1 MDITGIPRSI
11 PDPSPMEQFKKRLAS
26 MEAQL
31 AEFRSSAQLRYGS
44 ISGGDGLVA
53 LDENGVARARF
64 GPLTSVPGQYGVEVF
79 TSNQWV
85 PLASTA
91 EGALSATDPSQL
103 LVSAPAGQ
111 TVGWLD
117 AGPDV
122 TFTTY
127 TGRITV
133 ILTANVTQE
142 GYRASSYASY
152 RLLSGGITQNTEQGI
167 IVGNVVSAGMG
178 GPKNSFAYSRN
189 HQIAPGTYTLRMTY
203 FGTSGLSE
211 QGGGALNATYQSRTI
226 IVIPN

>member
-1 MDITGIPRSI
+1 MPE
-11 PDPSPMEQFKKRLAS
+11 PDPNRRLAAKIKDI
-26 MEAQL
+26 EAQIAAL
-31 AEFRSSAQLRYGS
+31 RSAASLRSAT
-44 ISGGDGLVA
+44 ISDGDGLTI
-53 LDENGVARARF
+53 LDANGNPVVHL
-64 GPLTSVPGQYGVEVF
+64 GPSLYADPTQPGVEVK
-79 TSNQWV
+79 TKDGRWV

-91 EGALSATDPSQL
+91 AGARSATDPGQL
-103 LVSAPAGQ
+103 AVNAPVGQ
-111 TVGWLD
+111 SVGWLD

-127 TGRITV
+127 TGNITV

-142 GYRASSYASY
+142 GYRATSYASY

-167 IVGNVVSAGMG
+167 VVGNVVSAGMG

-203 FGTSGLSE
+203 FGTSGTS
-211 QGGGALNATYQSRTI
+211 QQNGGALNATYQSRTI